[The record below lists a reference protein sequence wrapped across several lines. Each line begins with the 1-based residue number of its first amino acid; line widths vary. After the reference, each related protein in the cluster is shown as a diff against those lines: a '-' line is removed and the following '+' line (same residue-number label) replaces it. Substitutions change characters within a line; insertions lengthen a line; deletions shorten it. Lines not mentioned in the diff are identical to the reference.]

1 MAEDRKKNIIIK
13 GLPEGDRHNDDQ
25 MEVEEMLK
33 FLFCKH
39 RITQIKNGGVVRLG
53 GRSMGKKRF
62 LMVSFDNETAANQ
75 IYSRRNLLEDHPYM
89 HNVYIMRDLPRSERR
104 NRRVSNMLNEAS
116 QSGRRMHTDD
126 PETTPSNSNGR
137 LTAQNVNNASE
148 GGTTSQNRSA
158 TDSLEDISG
167 ERNSLGDGGN
177 TSIQP
182 SVNTNIT
189 RDIESPSGDEGPLN
203 INILENEGASETQQ
217 TEDTNGERGN
227 LITVGQMLE
236 NGAGGTTEESNNS
249 GNEVVGGQEG
259 GS

>member
-13 GLPEGDRHNDDQ
+13 GLPEGNSHNDDQ

-116 QSGRRMHTDD
+116 QSGRRTHTDD

-137 LTAQNVNNASE
+137 PTIQNVNNASE

-177 TSIQP
+177 TRMQP

-189 RDIESPSGDEGPLN
+189 RDIESPSGDERPLN
-203 INILENEGASETQQ
+203 ILEDEGASETQQ

-227 LITVGQMLE
+227 WITVGQMLE

-249 GNEVVGGQEG
+249 GNEGVGGQEG